1 VSETVSS
8 KRGAVAKTIVER
20 EEETYQSP
28 PLKQN
33 GFFARSIRKCK
44 CTYGFCRAIIE
55 RIEHFVQA
63 FKSKSF
69 EE

>member
-1 VSETVSS
+1 M
-8 KRGAVAKTIVER
+8 
-20 EEETYQSP
+20 ETYQSP
-28 PLKQN
+28 PLEQN
-33 GFFARSIRKCK
+33 GLFAGPVRKCK

-63 FKSKSF
+63 FVAESL